1 MQTDYSGNTA
11 NESISSDHKR
21 RSGCLTTFVVALII
35 MVVVGFLVR
44 PGVFT
49 VQPIGSI
56 PDGVTLIYHSRGPD
70 MPFFASPDG
79 LCLEMQGSVS
89 LLCRGAALASA
100 TELVDRAIIRLP
112 YIHSAYLLSTGGLEF
127 DR

>member
-1 MQTDYSGNTA
+1 MQTDLSENTV
-11 NESISSDHKR
+11 NDPISSDRKS
-21 RSGCLTTFVVALII
+21 RSGCLTVFVVTVILIGI
-35 MVVVGFLVR
+35 IAFFVR

-49 VQPIGSI
+49 IQPIGSI

-79 LCLEMQGSVS
+79 LCLKIQGSVS
-89 LLCRGAALASA
+89 LLCRAAALASA
-100 TELVDRAIIRLP
+100 NDLVDRVILRLP
-112 YIHSAYLLSTGGLEF
+112 YIHSAYLLSTDGLEF